1 MEITGPNG
9 ILADLKPWQA
19 DPRCLR
25 SLKKTGS
32 KAKSARADKSLGWAA
47 YNKKTVPL

>member
-25 SLKKTGS
+25 SLKKTDS